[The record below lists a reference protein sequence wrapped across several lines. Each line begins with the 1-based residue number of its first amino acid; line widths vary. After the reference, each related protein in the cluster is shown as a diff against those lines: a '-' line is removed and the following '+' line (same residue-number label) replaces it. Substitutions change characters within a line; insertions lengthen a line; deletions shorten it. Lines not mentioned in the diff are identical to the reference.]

1 MLDPPLLVVASTL
14 YGAAS
19 FPDAHRSTYYYINM
33 AEDQVKIALFT
44 KEDDQLLHVLD
55 APLFVPATLKRYGLS
70 EIVNHL
76 LGREDEETKPIP
88 FDFLIDGQLLRT
100 SLSEYLVKN
109 GLSSETF
116 LHVEYTRA
124 VLPPLFL
131 ASFNN
136 EDWVSSVDTINN
148 ALDAVQVIS
157 GALTQPQILSGSYD
171 GVVRTYNMS
180 GQVDKQYVGHSAP
193 IRAVKWIYTHRVVSA
208 GNDRQLRLW
217 KTAADPTGVDEDEP
231 ENAKTL
237 AILDA
242 HKAPVVDLDV
252 HQRTQRILSAGQD
265 NIVGV
270 WSTNPK
276 DMNLVEPFA
285 ATSLASSA
293 LKKRRKR
300 ALKDQSVKHRAPLS
314 LLEGHSQPVEG
325 VIFDASDLTV
335 AYSVAQ
341 DHTVRTWDLV
351 TSKCVDTRSTGF
363 SLLSVLQLP
372 EVNLL
377 ATGSSARH
385 INLHDP
391 RTLLEATELHT
402 TKLLGHTNFVV
413 SLAACPNNKNMF
425 ASGSHDGTVRVWDI
439 RSNQSL
445 YTIKRD
451 LGEGKVFGVAWDQE
465 IGLVSGGEDKKV
477 QINKGN
483 DIARD

>member
-1 MLDPPLLVVASTL
+1 M
-14 YGAAS
+14 
-19 FPDAHRSTYYYINM
+19 
-33 AEDQVKIALFT
+33 KIALFT
-44 KEDDQLLHVLD
+44 KEDDELLHVSD

-76 LGREDEETKPIP
+76 LAKEDDETKPIP

-124 VLPPLFL
+124 VLPPSFL

-148 ALDAVQVIS
+148 DSAAIKSIS
-157 GALTQPQILSGSYD
+157 GAFIPGPQILSGSYD

-180 GQVDKQYVGHSAP
+180 GQVDKQYVGHLAP
-193 IRAVKWIYTHRVVSA
+193 VRAVKWIYAHRVVSA

-217 KTAADPTGVDEDEP
+217 KTAADPTAELDDEEP
-231 ENAKTL
+231 ESAKTL

-242 HKAPVVDLDV
+242 HKAPVVSLDV
-252 HQRTQRILSAGQD
+252 HQKSQRILSAGQD

-276 DMNLVEPFA
+276 DMTSVEPYA
-285 ATSLASSA
+285 SATSLASSA
-293 LKKRRKR
+293 SKKRRKM
-300 ALKDQSVKHRAPLS
+300 ALKDSNVNHKAPLS
-314 LLEGHSQPVEG
+314 LLEGHLQPVEG
-325 VIFDASDLTV
+325 VIFDAADQTV
-335 AYSVAQ
+335 AYSVSQ

-363 SLLSVLQLP
+363 SLLSIAQLP
-372 EVNLL
+372 LVNLL

-391 RTLLEATELHT
+391 RALEGATELQT

-413 SLAACPNNKNMF
+413 SLAPCPTNPNMF
-425 ASGSHDGTVRVWDI
+425 ASASHDGTVRVWDV

-445 YTIKRD
+445 YSIKRKS
-451 LGEGKVFGVAWDQE
+451 GTQTKVFGVAWDKE
-465 IGLVSGGEDKKV
+465 IGIVSGGEDKKV

-483 DIARD
+483 DIAKN